1 MHSQI
6 VIMIA
11 IAIYLCGMIGIGIYF
26 TRQNKKSDD
35 FYLGGRKLG
44 PLVTAMSAE
53 ASDMSGWLL
62 MGLPAVALMT
72 GLAEASWTAIGLAIG
87 MVINMLVFPY
97 DNSRRIRSA
106 VESLDTELIAFLEDM
121 FDGDDHLP
129 GAEEMTRKIDD
140 MAAQLELFAGQRL
153 FWRRKRQR
161 RQLEAFRICRGKARE
176 LVARMEVLC
185 QMERP
190 GRLSDE
196 NRRRLTALGAVIRDE
211 RPLEAV
217 TERDVVTNYHVRQI
231 LDLRRQLLEVL
242 RSSDRQ
248 GKA

>member
-1 MHSQI
+1 
-6 VIMIA
+6 
-11 IAIYLCGMIGIGIYF
+11 
-26 TRQNKKSDD
+26 
-35 FYLGGRKLG
+35 
-44 PLVTAMSAE
+44 
-53 ASDMSGWLL
+53 
-62 MGLPAVALMT
+62 
-72 GLAEASWTAIGLAIG
+72 
-87 MVINMLVFPY
+87 
-97 DNSRRIRSA
+97 
-106 VESLDTELIAFLEDM
+106 
-121 FDGDDHLP
+121 
-129 GAEEMTRKIDD
+129 MTRKIDD

>member
-1 MHSQI
+1 MDRRQKKTRTAIFDAFISLLTEYSYSQI
-6 VIMIA
+6 TVGQILERA
-11 IAIYLCGMIGIGIYF
+11 DVGRATFYAHFETKDYLL
-26 TRQNKKSDD
+26 K
-35 FYLGGRKLG
+35 
-44 PLVTAMSAE
+44 
-53 ASDMSGWLL
+53 
-62 MGLPAVALMT
+62 
-72 GLAEASWTAIGLAIG
+72 
-87 MVINMLVFPY
+87 
-97 DNSRRIRSA
+97 
-106 VESLDTELIAFLEDM
+106 ELCEELF
-121 FDGDDHLP
+121 DHLFRP
-129 GAEEMTRKIDD
+129 EEPSPLFCCQAPDSVFEHLFAHIGHNDNNILRLLRCRNNELFLGYFKENLKKT
-140 MAAQLELFAGQRL
+140 AQAQLELFAGQRL

-231 LDLRRQLLEVL
+231 LSLRTQMLEVL
-242 RSSDRQ
+242 QQIGTNS
-248 GKA
+248 

>member
-1 MHSQI
+1 M
-6 VIMIA
+6 
-11 IAIYLCGMIGIGIYF
+11 
-26 TRQNKKSDD
+26 
-35 FYLGGRKLG
+35 
-44 PLVTAMSAE
+44 
-53 ASDMSGWLL
+53 
-62 MGLPAVALMT
+62 
-72 GLAEASWTAIGLAIG
+72 
-87 MVINMLVFPY
+87 
-97 DNSRRIRSA
+97 
-106 VESLDTELIAFLEDM
+106 ESLDTELIAFLEDM

-129 GAEEMTRKIDD
+129 GAEEMTRKIAP
-140 MAAQLELFAGQRL
+140 MAAQLERFAGQRL
-153 FWRRKRQR
+153 FWHRKRQR

-217 TERDVVTNYHVRQI
+217 TERDVVTNSHVRQI
-231 LDLRRQLLEVL
+231 LDLRRLLLEVL